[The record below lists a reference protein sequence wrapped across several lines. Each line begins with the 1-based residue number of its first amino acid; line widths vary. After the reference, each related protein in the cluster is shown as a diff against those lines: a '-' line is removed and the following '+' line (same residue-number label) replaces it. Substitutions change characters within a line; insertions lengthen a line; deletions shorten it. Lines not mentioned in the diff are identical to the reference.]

1 MSLSLIYY
9 LGVHSELDHARCE
22 VGVAGEDRIDGSGFI
37 RESGGS
43 KDLVG
48 LAEHACRGHTQGRCV
63 CVWGEGSEKDIR
75 RTGGGD
81 ERELV

>member
-9 LGVHSELDHARCE
+9 LGVHAELDHARCE
-22 VGVAGEDRIDGSGFI
+22 VRVAREDRIDGSGFI
-37 RESGGS
+37 RETGGS

-48 LAEHACRGHTQGRCV
+48 LAEHACRGYTEGRCGGGV
-63 CVWGEGSEKDIR
+63 R

-81 ERELV
+81 ER